1 MKCNKAPFSVTV
13 KALLSPAL
21 TTAMSIALTFL
32 FSSMA
37 HAANR
42 DLSIETCDVSYAGT
56 GGTIRL
62 TGCFDGNYFSHY
74 FTDPIGRNQTVTV
87 SAESWGDENGNYNQ
101 YCDFDSFEVVNF
113 STDGICIDS
122 ISITKDSYTLTLERF
137 VDGCN
142 MVDNEGSQTS
152 SEAFRAS
159 GESYAFWLDRDSEN
173 QVYLVPPHHVVKDWP
188 NVAKD
193 YYADNKVV
201 VVEAFVDS
209 VGNNSTGLSKC
220 MLNAN

>member
-1 MKCNKAPFSVTV
+1 MKCNKTYFSGAV

-21 TTAMSIALTFL
+21 TSAISIVLTFI
-32 FSSMA
+32 FSSA
-37 HAANR
+37 AYAANR

-74 FTDPIGRNQTVTV
+74 FTDPIGRDQTVTV

-101 YCDFDSFEVVNF
+101 YCDFDSFEITND
-113 STDGICIDS
+113 SSDGICIDS
-122 ISITKDSYTLTLERF
+122 ISITKNSYTLTLERF
-137 VDGCN
+137 VDACN
-142 MVDNEGSQTS
+142 LIDNEGSQSS
-152 SEAFRAS
+152 SEAWRAS
-159 GESYAFWLDRDSEN
+159 GESYAFWLDEDSED

-193 YYADNKVV
+193 YYADDKVV
-201 VVEAFVDS
+201 VVEAMVDS
-209 VGNNSTGLSKC
+209 VGNYYTGLSKC